1 MNRKTNLRSSAPS
14 PSGRAGVGPWWK
26 ILCVFLLIYT
36 IVAGFLTEVPRL
48 PILHETIRNQY
59 FHVCMW
65 FAMMILLTVSLIQSI
80 RHLSG
85 NKMGHDLISSEA
97 VNSGMLFGILGLI
110 TGSLWA
116 KYTWGAWWTND
127 VKLNGAAITMLTY
140 CAYLVLRNAIPD
152 EQKRGKV
159 AAVYNI
165 FAYVMMLVFILIY
178 PRMSDSLHPGNGG
191 NPGFSKY
198 DLDNTMRLVFYP
210 AVIGWTLLGV
220 WIMTIRVRIHNI
232 KTKLE
237 L

>member
-1 MNRKTNLRSSAPS
+1 MKKN
-14 PSGRAGVGPWWK
+14 WWK
-26 ILCVFLLIYT
+26 ILCVLLLMYT
-36 IVAGFLTEVPRL
+36 ITAGFLTEVPRL
-48 PILHETIRNQY
+48 PILNETIRNQY

-65 FAMMILLTVSLIQSI
+65 FAMMILFTVSLIFSI
-80 RHLSG
+80 RHLSS
-85 NKMGHDLISSEA
+85 NKIEHDIVASEA
-97 VNSGMLFGILGLI
+97 GNTGILFGILGLV
-110 TGSLWA
+110 TGSIWA

-140 CAYLVLRNAIPD
+140 FAYLVLRNAIPD

-198 DLDNTMRLVFYP
+198 DLDNIMRLVFYP

-220 WIMTIRVRIHNI
+220 WIMTIRIRIQYI
-232 KTKLE
+232 KMKTE

>member
-1 MNRKTNLRSSAPS
+1 MKKN
-14 PSGRAGVGPWWK
+14 WWK
-26 ILCVFLLIYT
+26 ILCILFLIYT
-36 IVAGFLTEVPRL
+36 IIAGFLTEVPRL

-65 FAMMILLTVSLIQSI
+65 FSMMILFTISI
-80 RHLSG
+80 VFSVRHLSSG
-85 NKMGHDLISSEA
+85 KIDHDIIASA
-97 VNSGMLFGILGLI
+97 AANTGMLFGSLGLV
-110 TGSLWA
+110 TGSIWA

-140 CAYLVLRNAIPD
+140 LAYLVLRNAITD

-159 AAVYNI
+159 SAVYNI
-165 FAYVMMLVFILIY
+165 FAYVMMFVFIMIY

-198 DLDNTMRLVFYP
+198 DLDNTMRMVFYP

-220 WIMTIRVRIHNI
+220 WIMTLLIRIQHI
-232 KTKLE
+232 KLKAE

>member
-1 MNRKTNLRSSAPS
+1 MKKN
-14 PSGRAGVGPWWK
+14 WWK
-26 ILCVFLLIYT
+26 ILCAAFLVYVVI
-36 IVAGFLTEVPRL
+36 AGFLSDVPHL

-65 FAMMILLTVSLIQSI
+65 FAMITLFTTSLVFSI
-80 RHLSG
+80 RYLSTQ
-85 NKMGHDLISSEA
+85 KLEHDIIASEA
-97 VNSGMLFGILGLI
+97 ANTGIFFGMLGLI
-110 TGSLWA
+110 TGSIWA
-116 KYTWGAWWTND
+116 RFTWGAWWTND

-140 CAYLVLRNAIPD
+140 LAYIVLRNAITD

-159 AAVYNI
+159 SAVYNI

-198 DLDNTMRLVFYP
+198 DLDNTMRMVFYP
-210 AVIGWTLLGV
+210 AFIGWTLLGV
-220 WIMTIRVRIHNI
+220 WIMTIRIRIQKI
-232 KTKLE
+232 KMQTE

>member
-1 MNRKTNLRSSAPS
+1 MKNWS
-14 PSGRAGVGPWWK
+14 K
-26 ILCVFLLIYT
+26 IICVLFLVYT
-36 IVAGFLTEVPRL
+36 VVAGFLTDVPRL

-65 FAMMILLTVSLIQSI
+65 FAMLILFSISLIFSI
-80 RHLSG
+80 LYLSEE
-85 NKMGHDLISSEA
+85 KLDHDIIASEA
-97 VNSGMLFGILGLI
+97 ANTGILFGVLGLA
-110 TGSLWA
+110 TGSIWA
-116 KYTWGAWWTND
+116 RYTWGAWWTND

-140 CAYLVLRNAIPD
+140 FAYLVLRNAIPD

-165 FAYVMMLVFILIY
+165 FAYVMMLVFIMIY
-178 PRMSDSLHPGNGG
+178 PRLSDSLHPGNGG

-198 DLDNTMRLVFYP
+198 DLDNGMRMVFYP

-220 WIMTIRVRIHNI
+220 WIMTIRIRIKKINNQ
-232 KTKLE
+232 LE